1 MGRGTPVSTRS
12 VGESSAKVSFEEAL
26 GCEGLILDA
35 AVRGGKNGGV
45 PPSPSRLRKEHPM
58 RVLACLSPLGLLV
71 AALVL
76 SPSAFGQTDPDLLA
90 KYAEKNELLDAAFI
104 KLLRNAES
112 KFASREF
119 DAAIGLAQNAL
130 NKRPSSGRATAL
142 VGYAYK
148 AKKLYGQAIPYLQ
161 KAAGLFDDKT
171 EFFEKGQALYN
182 VAFTY
187 ELMRQRDAAIGA
199 WQTYLGFASN
209 YPQEAQG
216 VTFAR
221 ERIAALQSV
230 KR

>member
-1 MGRGTPVSTRS
+1 MWRSWSAHPNAEGR
-12 VGESSAKVSFEEAL
+12 
-26 GCEGLILDA
+26 
-35 AVRGGKNGGV
+35 
-45 PPSPSRLRKEHPM
+45 
-58 RVLACLSPLGLLV
+58 LGLVAKGSRSWLGRMIRKVALVGVV
-71 AALVL
+71 AASGLPFVVG
-76 SPSAFGQTDPDLLA
+76 SASAQTDPEML
-90 KYAEKNELLDAAFI
+90 KKFAEKNELLDQSFV
-104 KLLRNAES
+104 KLLRRAES

-119 DAAIGLAQNAL
+119 DAAIGLGQSAL

-142 VGYAYK
+142 IGYAYK
-148 AKKLYGQAIPYLQ
+148 AKKMYGQAIPYFQ
-161 KAAGLFDDKT
+161 KAASLFDDKT

-182 VAFTY
+182 VAFSY
-187 ELMRQRDAAIGA
+187 ELMKQKDAAIGA